1 MRSSVVVCCLF
12 QAGSRPQSLSKI
24 SESDSIIFWSRLAN
38 RTRISCISVKFGH
51 DNPVKFYDGYQRGK
65 FEVTS
70 NISTVF
76 LNIINSSDSSLYF
89 CGFYMDGRP
98 NLTSMHLKVN
108 GKITIFCLL
117 VLSVHLGLFC
127 LYSKI
132 IVSIVI
138 INNILYVRKCLFLYI
153 ILM

>member
-1 MRSSVVVCCLF
+1 
-12 QAGSRPQSLSKI
+12 
-24 SESDSIIFWSRLAN
+24 
-38 RTRISCISVKFGH
+38 
-51 DNPVKFYDGYQRGK
+51 
-65 FEVTS
+65 
-70 NISTVF
+70 
-76 LNIINSSDSSLYF
+76 
-89 CGFYMDGRP
+89 MDGRP